1 MQPTG
6 LYRFSSVARPVDPAY
21 PTNRAVL
28 RLLPGIAVLGVVASI
43 LGLSG
48 ATPLGA
54 AVAVTLS
61 AFGGWALTREI
72 APDDNPAAFVA
83 MVFAVGA
90 QLAFG
95 PVSVIPLFVALL
107 LARIVNR
114 STGLL
119 PRVLETPLLAG
130 FVMWA
135 MVRLEDPMI
144 GIAAALAFFL
154 DASLAQPA
162 RWQLAT
168 GFACFLGSL
177 YFVFQ
182 DGVAMPVL
190 AGFRG
195 SALIAVTAIVLGYFL
210 VLILTRDL
218 LAVGDVSGEPL
229 DPARVRSGMFI
240 VGFLAVTAPV
250 YAGDPG
256 FNPLLMACLAGV
268 AVSHGLA
275 MTRDALMGDPSA

>member
-28 RLLPGIAVLGVVASI
+28 RLLPVIAVLGAVASI

-54 AVAVTLS
+54 AVAFTLS

-72 APDDNPAAFVA
+72 APDDNPAAFVS
-83 MVFAVGA
+83 MVFALGV

-114 STGLL
+114 TPGLE
-119 PRVLETPLLAG
+119 PRVPETLLLTG
-130 FVMWA
+130 FFMWA

-144 GIAAALAFFL
+144 GMAAALAFFL
-154 DASLAQPA
+154 DASLAQAA

-168 GFACFLGSL
+168 GFACFLGAL
-177 YFVFQ
+177 YFVLQ
-182 DGVAMPVL
+182 AGIAMPAL
-190 AGFRG
+190 AGLQGPAFV
-195 SALIAVTAIVLGYFL
+195 AVTAIVSAFFL
-210 VLILTRDL
+210 VLILTRDI

-229 DPARVRSGMFI
+229 DLKRVQSGMFI

-250 YAGDPG
+250 YAGDAG
-256 FNPLLMACLAGV
+256 FNPLLLACLAGV

-275 MTRDALMGDPSA
+275 VTRDASRGDPLA